1 MQESLYTK
9 WSEQMNT
16 ITIHGRLARD
26 PEIKFFN
33 DDKAVCNISVA
44 VNRAYKDKDG
54 NMVTDFFNCVSY
66 NKQAEIL
73 DKYFKKGDGIS
84 VQGEMQNNKYT
95 DKEGNKKDKWQIH
108 IDKFDFELLRKGDGE
123 STGKPLDTE
132 PGFVPVDESTDDEKL
147 PF

>member
-1 MQESLYTK
+1 
-9 WSEQMNT
+9 MNT

-95 DKEGNKKDKWQIH
+95 DKEGNKRDRWQIR

-123 STGKPLDTE
+123 PTGKPLDTE
-132 PGFVPVDESTDDEKL
+132 PGFVPVDESTDDEEL

>member
-1 MQESLYTK
+1 
-9 WSEQMNT
+9 MNT
-16 ITIHGRLARD
+16 ITIHGRLTRD
-26 PEIKFFN
+26 PEIRFFN

-54 NMVTDFFNCVSY
+54 NIITDFFNCVSY

-84 VQGEMQNNKYT
+84 IQGEMQNNRYIN
-95 DKEGNKKDKWQIH
+95 KEGNKRDKWEIR
-108 IDKFDFELLRKGDGE
+108 IDKFDFELSRKGDTETSGG
-123 STGKPLDTE
+123 TLDSE
-132 PGFVPVDESTDDEKL
+132 PGFVPVDESTDDEEL

>member
-1 MQESLYTK
+1 
-9 WSEQMNT
+9 MNT

-54 NMVTDFFNCVSY
+54 NIVADFFNCVSY

-84 VQGEMQNNKYT
+84 IQGEMQNNKYT
-95 DKEGNKKDKWQIH
+95 DKEGNKKDKWQIR

-123 STGKPLDTE
+123 PVSKPLDTE
-132 PGFVPVDESTDDEKL
+132 PGFVPVDESTDDEEL

>member
-1 MQESLYTK
+1 
-9 WSEQMNT
+9 MNT
-16 ITIHGRLARD
+16 ITIQGRLARD

-54 NMVTDFFNCVSY
+54 NIVADFFNCVSY

-84 VQGEMQNNKYT
+84 IQG
-95 DKEGNKKDKWQIH
+95 GNAEQQIY
-108 IDKFDFELLRKGDGE
+108 R
-123 STGKPLDTE
+123 
-132 PGFVPVDESTDDEKL
+132 
-147 PF
+147 

>member
-1 MQESLYTK
+1 
-9 WSEQMNT
+9 MNT

-26 PEIKFFN
+26 PEIKFYN

-54 NMVTDFFNCVSY
+54 NIITDFFNCVSY

-84 VQGEMQNNKYT
+84 VQGEMQNNRYT
-95 DKEGNKKDKWQIH
+95 NKEGNKRDKWEIR
-108 IDKFDFELLRKGDGE
+108 IDKFDFELSRKGDTETSGG
-123 STGKPLDTE
+123 TLDSE
-132 PGFVPVDESTDDEKL
+132 PGFVPVDESTDDEEL

>member
-1 MQESLYTK
+1 
-9 WSEQMNT
+9 MNT
-16 ITIHGRLARD
+16 ITIHGRLTRD
-26 PEIKFFN
+26 PEIKFYN
-33 DDKAVCNISVA
+33 DEKAVCNIAVA

-54 NMVTDFFNCVSY
+54 NVVTDFFNCVSY

-84 VQGEMQNNKYT
+84 IQGEMQNSRYT
-95 DKEGNKKDKWQIH
+95 DKEGNKRDRWQIR

-123 STGKPLDTE
+123 PVSKPLDTE
-132 PGFVPVDESTDDEKL
+132 PGFVPVDESTDDEEL

>member
-1 MQESLYTK
+1 
-9 WSEQMNT
+9 MNT
-16 ITIHGRLARD
+16 ITIHGRLTRD

-54 NMVTDFFNCVSY
+54 NMVIDFFNCVSY

-84 VQGEMQNNKYT
+84 IQGEMQNNRYT
-95 DKEGNKKDKWQIH
+95 NKEGNKRDKWEIR
-108 IDKFDFELLRKGDGE
+108 IDKFDFELLRRGDEEISSGSMDSE
-123 STGKPLDTE
+123 K
-132 PGFVPVDESTDDEKL
+132 GFVPVDESTDDEEL

>member
-1 MQESLYTK
+1 
-9 WSEQMNT
+9 MNT
-16 ITIHGRLARD
+16 ITIHGRLTRD

-54 NMVTDFFNCVSY
+54 NIVTDFFNCVGY

-84 VQGEMQNNKYT
+84 VQGEMQNNRYT
-95 DKEGNKKDKWQIH
+95 NKEGNRRDKWEIR
-108 IDKFDFELLRKGDGE
+108 IDKFDFELLRKGDAETAG
-123 STGKPLDTE
+123 SPLDSE
-132 PGFVPVDESTDDEKL
+132 LGFVPVDESTDKEKL